1 MMWIYKI
8 GTVLAEGDDAMGNL
22 NTAMQNI
29 SKMLEVVVGDA
40 ITFLQ
45 AIGVITTSVMMTYYT
60 LTEMAASPQE
70 NPMQFQHKTR
80 RTLVAFLVLVIV
92 PTFIKILKDYL
103 GNGV

>member
-1 MMWIYKI
+1 
-8 GTVLAEGDDAMGNL
+8 MGNL
-22 NTAMQNI
+22 NTAMHNI

-45 AIGVITTSVMMTYYT
+45 AIGVITTSVMMTYFK
-60 LTEMAASPQE
+60 LNEMAAGPQE
-70 NPMQFQHKTR
+70 DQMYSQKTR